1 MAGATPGTTGLTNN
15 PMIDSGTTAS
25 QEMSLPG
32 AVGAQPRAAQ
42 RDELTPIAR
51 YIAAEMNTNAAGDDV
66 KRMAE
71 MNRFSATACITDFT
85 QLPMWKQILGL
96 GIRPEQCVDMQLS
109 YHSAALIAW
118 AMKVRQNG
126 DWDHKPK
133 IAARFHPRVPGGL
146 QHWHLYGST
155 VYFYEVW
162 SNIHY
167 GYVGRAAGFSQS
179 TLLDGAGLEQM
190 GSDLARLNIPNRSPG
205 VSGLRAFDD
214 KHDRAAITIGIDL
227 YRRDPRSVRTQ
238 DVLNAVVASTS
249 ILKRPYAP

>member
-1 MAGATPGTTGLTNN
+1 
-15 PMIDSGTTAS
+15 
-25 QEMSLPG
+25 
-32 AVGAQPRAAQ
+32 
-42 RDELTPIAR
+42 
-51 YIAAEMNTNAAGDDV
+51 
-66 KRMAE
+66 
-71 MNRFSATACITDFT
+71 MNRFSAEACITDFT
-85 QLPMWKQILGL
+85 HLPMWKQILGL

-118 AMKVRQNG
+118 GLKVRQNG

-167 GYVGRAAGFSQS
+167 GYVGRAAGFSTA
-179 TLLDGAGLEQM
+179 TLLDGAGLEQV
-190 GSDLARLNIPNRSPG
+190 GSDLARLNRPTRSAG
-205 VSGLRAFDD
+205 VSGLRAWDD
-214 KHDRAAITIGIDL
+214 PHDRAAITIGIDL
-227 YRRDPRSVRTQ
+227 YRRHPTRVGTQ
-238 DVLNAVVASTS
+238 EILQAVIGSNA

>member
-15 PMIDSGTTAS
+15 PMIDPGTTAS

-32 AVGAQPRAAQ
+32 TVGAQPRAAQ

-126 DWDHKPK
+126 EWDHKPK

-179 TLLDGAGLEQM
+179 TLLDGAGLEQV
-190 GSDLARLNIPNRSPG
+190 GSDLAR
-205 VSGLRAFDD
+205 
-214 KHDRAAITIGIDL
+214 
-227 YRRDPRSVRTQ
+227 
-238 DVLNAVVASTS
+238 
-249 ILKRPYAP
+249 

>member
-1 MAGATPGTTGLTNN
+1 MAGTPPGSTGLTNN
-15 PMIDSGTTAS
+15 PVIDSGTTTS
-25 QEMSLPG
+25 QETSLPG
-32 AVGAQPRAAQ
+32 PVGVQARSPH

-51 YIAAEMNTNAAGDDV
+51 YMAAEMNANAASDDV

-71 MNRFSATACITDFT
+71 MNRFSLDACITDFT
-85 QLPMWKQILGL
+85 QLPMWKQLLGL

-126 DWDHKPK
+126 EWDHKPK
-133 IAARFHPRVPGGL
+133 IAALFHPRSPGGL

-155 VYFYEVW
+155 LYFYDVW

-167 GYVGRAAGFSQS
+167 GYVGRAAGFSAS

-190 GSDLARLNIPNRSPG
+190 GSDLARLNRPARSAG
-205 VSGLRAFDD
+205 VSGLRAWDD
-214 KHDRAAITIGIDL
+214 PHDRAAITIGMDL
-227 YRRDPRSVRTQ
+227 YRRRPAGVTAQ
-238 DVLNAVVASTS
+238 EVLNAVITSPS